1 MDLKRVIKERH
12 SVRDFS
18 SRTPDWRKIIEC
30 IDSMLYAPLAGNV
43 PIHKFILIS
52 DPNKIQNIAQL
63 CQQEFIAD
71 VEYIVV
77 VCLNIKKLEK
87 MYEHDAYKY
96 AKQQTGAAI
105 QNFLLAI
112 TAHGL
117 ATCWVGLYDE
127 KELKRLLKI
136 PDDTTIEA
144 LFPIGY
150 EGKKARPVRKPDL
163 DVNLY
168 FDEWGNR
175 YMK

>member
-1 MDLKRVIKERH
+1 MDLKRAVRERH
-12 SVRDFS
+12 SVRSFS

-52 DPNKIQNIAQL
+52 DLKKIEKIAQL

-71 VEYIVV
+71 TEYVVV
-77 VCLNIKKLEK
+77 VCSNIKKLEK
-87 MYEHDAYKY
+87 MYEHDAVKY
-96 AKQQTGAAI
+96 SRQESGAAI
-105 QNFLLAI
+105 QNFLLMI

-117 ATCWVGLYDE
+117 ATCWTGLYDE

-136 PDDTTIEA
+136 PDDTIVEA

-150 EGKKARPVRKPDL
+150 EFKKSHPLRKQEL
-163 DVNLY
+163 DTSIY

>member
-1 MDLKRVIKERH
+1 MDLKRAIKERH

-18 SRTPDWRKIIEC
+18 SKTPDWRKIIEC
-30 IDSMLYAPLAGNV
+30 IDSMLYAPIAGNV

-52 DPNKIQNIAQL
+52 DLNKIPKIAKL

-71 VEYIVV
+71 TEYIVV
-77 VCLNIKKLEK
+77 VCSNTKKLEK
-87 MYEHDAYKY
+87 MYENDAQKY
-96 AKQQTGAAI
+96 AKQSTGAAI
-105 QNFLLAI
+105 QNFLL
-112 TAHGL
+112 TLTDQEL
-117 ATCWVGLYDE
+117 ATCWIGLYDE

-136 PDDTTIEA
+136 PDDTTVEA

-150 EGKKARPVRKPDL
+150 EGKRSKPIRKSDL
-163 DVNLY
+163 DANLF